1 MLLRKADQT
10 SSCCRLLYHMAT
22 YHHGSRLFFDTSW
35 EMIKILF
42 LSVVKYPRTS
52 TPSFS
57 DGILSYYDT
66 LPAELQ
72 NLKIGENSSPLS

>member
-1 MLLRKADQT
+1 
-10 SSCCRLLYHMAT
+10 MAT

-42 LSVVKYPRTS
+42 HSVVKYPRTS

-57 DGILSYYDT
+57 DGMLTYYDT
-66 LPAELQ
+66 LSAELQ
-72 NLKIGENSSPLS
+72 NLKIGENSSQLS